1 MLWFCCLQF
10 LMMCT
15 HCLLS
20 LEILRFAFQER
31 PNLSVFYY
39 LWLLSWYFR
48 LTQTH
53 CFNYLC
59 FTGLETNKSCFD
71 CFLKQSTWSLER
83 VKIHLGLAGQLRAA
97 RSDHEPFLMMHKTSL
112 PRLGWQH
119 WLRAA
124 RCWVRGTR
132 KALYQ
137 SITNFLGHPD
147 PTGNQ

>member
-1 MLWFCCLQF
+1 
-10 LMMCT
+10 MMCT

-97 RSDHEPFLMMHKTSL
+97 RSDHEPSLMMHKTSPAQAWL
-112 PRLGWQH
+112 AALAPSSKVLGKRHEKGFVSEHHKLSGSPRPY
-119 WLRAA
+119 
-124 RCWVRGTR
+124 R
-132 KALYQ
+132 K
-137 SITNFLGHPD
+137 SVMKR
-147 PTGNQ
+147 